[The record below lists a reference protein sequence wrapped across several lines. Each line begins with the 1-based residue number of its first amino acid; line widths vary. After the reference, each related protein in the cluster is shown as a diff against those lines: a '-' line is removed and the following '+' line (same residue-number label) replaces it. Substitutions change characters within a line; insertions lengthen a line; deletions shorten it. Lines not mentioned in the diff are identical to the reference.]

1 MEEIKVR
8 VVEEYRGNVNPER
21 KYCLVDV
28 GTGKAVAWNLK
39 RKEIVSCADA
49 FHLTIVEQK

>member
-21 KYCLVDV
+21 RYCLVDAE
-28 GTGKAVAWNLK
+28 TGKVIAWNLK
-39 RKEIVSCADA
+39 KKEIPSCIDA
-49 FHLTIVEQK
+49 FHLTLVK